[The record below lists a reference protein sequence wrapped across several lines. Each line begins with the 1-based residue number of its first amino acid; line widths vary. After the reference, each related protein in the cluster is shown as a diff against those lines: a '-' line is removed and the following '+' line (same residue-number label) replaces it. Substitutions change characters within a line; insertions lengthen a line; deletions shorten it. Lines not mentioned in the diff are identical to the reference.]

1 MAEKQM
7 RDEQMSRNSSM
18 LWEWKGGSQE
28 SLSSLLKFHVRENK
42 ALSSFDLHALKL
54 LFICFLLEFTWG
66 LEAGMDSSII
76 FSWVEIINPML
87 PEIRK
92 PSETYFLNL
101 IDGSGICIL
110 DASFR
115 KKLWA
120 WWKRPLEEACI
131 WNIITKTK
139 IRANLTLQFWQKW
152 KWETRSGTAD
162 WNLTEE
168 EHGATM
174 ISQRHPEGLEA
185 GLSFSTFWAHFCLP
199 LMDLALVLALPRNQ
213 ASSLGLIQANMRI
226 APKHTSELSLTKM
239 RKVAFLVVQ

>member
-1 MAEKQM
+1 
-7 RDEQMSRNSSM
+7 M
-18 LWEWKGGSQE
+18 LWEWKGRSQE

-42 ALSSFDLHALKL
+42 DLSSFDLHALKL

-101 IDGSGICIL
+101 LDGSDICIL

-120 WWKRPLEEACI
+120 WWKRSLEEGCI

-139 IRANLTLQFWQKW
+139 IRANMTLQFWQKW

-162 WNLTEE
+162 WNRTEE
-168 EHGATM
+168 ECGAAM
-174 ISQRHPEGLEA
+174 ISWRHPEGLEA
-185 GLSFSTFWAHFCLP
+185 ALSFSTSWAHFCLP
-199 LMDLALVLALPRNQ
+199 RMYLASVLALLRNQ
-213 ASSLGLIQANMRI
+213 ASSLGLIQANTGI
-226 APKHTSELSLTKM
+226 APKHTSESSLTKM
-239 RKVAFLVVQ
+239 RKAASLASS

>member
-101 IDGSGICIL
+101 LDGSGICIL
-110 DASFR
+110 DPSFR

-199 LMDLALVLALPRNQ
+199 LMDLALVLALPCNQ

>member
-101 IDGSGICIL
+101 LDGSGICIL